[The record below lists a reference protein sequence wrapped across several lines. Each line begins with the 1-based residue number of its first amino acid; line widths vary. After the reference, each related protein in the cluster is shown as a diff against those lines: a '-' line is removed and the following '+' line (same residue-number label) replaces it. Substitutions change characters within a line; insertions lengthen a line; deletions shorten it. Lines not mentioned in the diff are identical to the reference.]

1 MAAKEFIASV
11 TKVLVTR
18 ARPERVYLIGSFA
31 RGQEDCD
38 SDIDLLVVK
47 DTDLPRHKRAREL
60 RKMIAP
66 YKYPLDL
73 LVYSR
78 DEFEKEKT
86 SPALL
91 PTRPSERGSS
101 SAVPHIRFPYG
112 PLRDITG
119 PILTRSPYHPGKKTC
134 AVGRLS
140 GSTRSAHQ
148 HIGITHISITTV
160 SLPGTVFPKPHA
172 RRARRLQVR
181 TAEPSLSSGGAC
193 TRITEPR
200 TANHR

>member
-1 MAAKEFIASV
+1 MVPDMAAKEFIASV

-78 DEFEKEKT
+78 DEFEKEKNVAGT
-86 SPALL
+86 LAYQAVREGILL
-91 PTRPSERGSS
+91 S
-101 SAVPHIRFPYG
+101 
-112 PLRDITG
+112 
-119 PILTRSPYHPGKKTC
+119 RSPHQVSIRSGDGYH
-134 AVGRLS
+134 
-140 GSTRSAHQ
+140 RSH
-148 HIGITHISITTV
+148 
-160 SLPGTVFPKPHA
+160 PHA
-172 RRARRLQVR
+172 F
-181 TAEPSLSSGGAC
+181 PISSG
-193 TRITEPR
+193 
-200 TANHR
+200 